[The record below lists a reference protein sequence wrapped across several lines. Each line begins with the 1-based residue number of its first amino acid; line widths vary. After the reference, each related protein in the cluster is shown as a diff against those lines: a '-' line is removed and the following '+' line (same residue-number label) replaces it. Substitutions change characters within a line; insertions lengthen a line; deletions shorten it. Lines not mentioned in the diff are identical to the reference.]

1 MSPIRQSLVILA
13 ATLLSGPSLAWAAPP
28 PSTTILVRNARQLH
42 AIVDR
47 DFRASPLYP
56 QLCQA
61 TERIEQRAE
70 SIRNHLGH
78 PASQTQIRQ
87 NLMELDAAVAHL
99 DQLVAQLP
107 ARTVLQAH
115 QASYQKSAAVQVT
128 IGNGYI
134 YQATPTYRPQ
144 AALNPRDIARLQN
157 ALADVDTAAADFSC
171 ALSAWER
178 TILWDHG
185 GWDRPRRT
193 PVVPPVPWGLSD
205 SRHPQWR

>member
-1 MSPIRQSLVILA
+1 MSPIRLPMVILT
-13 ATLLSGPSLAWAAPP
+13 ATLLSGPSLAWAAQP

-56 QLCQA
+56 QLCQTA
-61 TERIEQRAE
+61 ERIEQRAE

-78 PASQTQIRQ
+78 PASQPQVRQ
-87 NLMELDAAVAHL
+87 SLLELDAAVAHL

-134 YQATPTYRPQ
+134 YQATPAYRPQ
-144 AALNPRDIARLQN
+144 VTLNPRDVARLQN

-171 ALSAWER
+171 ALSAWDR

-185 GWDRPRRT
+185 GWDRPRQG
-193 PVVPPVPWGLSD
+193 PVVPPSPWGLSD